1 MGTKLDIPSVF
12 SPGDPA
18 ALKRDLER
26 FATAVDG
33 YVRAGAPTAF
43 VAAPQP
49 IARTG
54 LLAFGAVTRVATAS
68 GETLALQLPQP
79 DVSNA
84 GKFIYV
90 KQENITGTCTIRG
103 VGALINGRATKLLPA
118 APGLYTI
125 YFDGTNYYSSPQLAA
140 DWGG

>member
-12 SPGDPA
+12 TPSDAP

-26 FATAVDG
+26 FATAVDS
-33 YVRAGAPTAF
+33 YARAGAPSAF

-49 IARTG
+49 ATRSTV
-54 LLAFGAVTRVATAS
+54 LAFGMVTRVSLAS
-68 GETLALQLPQP
+68 GDTLALQLPQP
-79 DVSNA
+79 DVANA

-90 KQENITGTCTIRG
+90 KQEAITGTCTIRG

-125 YFDGTNYYSSPQLAA
+125 YFDGANYYSSPQLAA

>member
-12 SPGDPA
+12 SPGDPV

-26 FATAVDG
+26 FASAVDG
-33 YVRAGAPTAF
+33 YVRAGAPISF

-49 IARTG
+49 VDRVGI
-54 LLAFGAVTRVATAS
+54 LAFGAVTRVALAS

-79 DVSNA
+79 DPANG
-84 GKFIYV
+84 GKFLYL
-90 KQENITGTCTIRG
+90 KQETITGTCTIRG

-125 YFDGTNYYSSPQLAA
+125 YFDGMNYYSSPQLAA